1 MFFSLRRKT
10 SNYFLHGKLS
20 GHSGGIERLRATE
33 DGRLLASGGSDGTKV
48 WDLGAM
54 RQLGSPGSPALRGG
68 TTALVWIKRDDEVS
82 EALFYGTENGYLV
95 CWREA
100 KQNGIAIFVE
110 LSSVHLANPA
120 EITGLAF
127 DAPTNRLAV
136 CHRGGLLQVYVV
148 ANDMSLQN
156 IFSIMLEEIAPRA
169 VAFGPI
175 WGNQR
180 DLLVFSLYDGHIYTF
195 RGNNGTAVGDWDIGG
210 MIGDIAIDNRKNVLC
225 IDEPSLG
232 TNIYRLDDQACVKTL
247 PVSAKKKEQK
257 KTRQVGLLEECKFIV
272 SGSDHGVV
280 YVFNRRSGAT
290 VDELR
295 VHPSEYVQTIAT
307 AECAGFSTIF
317 AAKSRDLAGP
327 NEIFVWRKKSKD
339 GRSLANM
346 VFGMFISLQ
355 LFFVAAAVVVVY
367 RNFFTIR
374 M

>member
-33 DGRLLASGGSDGTKV
+33 DGRLLASGGTDGTKV

-54 RQLGSPGSPALRGG
+54 CKLESPGSPALRGG

-100 KQNGIAIFVE
+100 KQNGMAIFVE

-156 IFSIMLEEIAPRA
+156 IFSIMLEEIAPQA

-175 WGNQR
+175 W
-180 DLLVFSLYDGHIYTF
+180 LLVFSLYDGHIYRLTDVKLHVL
-195 RGNNGTAVGDWDIGG
+195 RQQWNR
-210 MIGDIAIDNRKNVLC
+210 DNHKNVLC

-232 TNIYRLDDQACVKTL
+232 TNIYRLDDQACIKTL
-247 PVSAKKKEQK
+247 PVSAKKKDQT
-257 KTRQVGLLEECKFIV
+257 KTRQVGLLEECKFII

-295 VHPSEYVQTIAT
+295 VHPSEYVQTVAT

-317 AAKSRDLAGP
+317 AAKSRNLAGP
-327 NEIFVWRKKSKD
+327 NEIFVWRKKSKH
-339 GRSLANM
+339 GHSLVNM
-346 VFGMFISLQ
+346 VFGMFICLQ